1 MARHEDGSGGRPA
14 KLVEE
19 QLGAA
24 RVERAERLVEKQ
36 QVRLM
41 EKRSTEGETLEHS
54 AGDRAG
60 LPAARLPEAEALE
73 EHADPLAA
81 LRDPVQAAVEVEVL
95 ERRQLPVEQRL
106 LSEGSDLCS
115 VDRALELA
123 GRGNNEPGEQPEQR
137 RLAGSVRAR
146 DEEQLARANL

>member
-1 MARHEDGSGGRPA
+1 MARHDDGSGGRPA
-14 KLVEE
+14 KRAKE

-54 AGDRAG
+54 AGERAG
-60 LPAARLPEAEALE
+60 LLAARLPEAEALKGQC
-73 EHADPLAA
+73 DPLAA

-95 ERRQLPVEQRL
+95 ERSQLPVEQRL
-106 LSEGSDLCS
+106 VSEESDLCA
-115 VDRALELA
+115 VDRDLELA
-123 GRGNNEPGEQPEQR
+123 G
-137 RLAGSVRAR
+137 
-146 DEEQLARANL
+146 